1 MYNKSYDN
9 TLGCE
14 EKVYKFNLFT
24 KIVSVM
30 VILLIPI
37 TLLYIYSNKTTTD
50 VLRSE
55 LNTSNSDQLRFFQNQ
70 VESNMELLASW
81 PILLIHDPDIL
92 SLKDEQLELGQ
103 LNLHTMNLIK
113 RIQTKI
119 SIQESSSNWKSK
131 LYLFSPSLQRL
142 VIENDVTTYKDA
154 DLLQEVKAGWQVEK
168 LQDQSGDRFL
178 FSWFS
183 FTPFMSE
190 FSPKKVNSIMKV
202 EFDSR
207 NIEDML
213 DKFKSDGR
221 RDPFYYKQGTGLIY
235 NHSANLLFVNKLVR
249 RLEQKQIIGSENRT
263 LDIEG
268 ESYSVNIVYSDKMGW
283 YLIDYI
289 PLSEILQPI
298 HTSNRLFYISVSALL
313 LMGSL
318 IAYLLYIQV
327 QVPIRHL
334 IGGFQRLKQ
343 GDYSARVELKGK
355 NEFSFLS
362 GRFNSM
368 VEQTQELI
376 ENVLMEKI
384 HVREARLKQLQS
396 QINPHF
402 FYNCLSFITSMAK
415 LDNMGAVVAM
425 SHNLSR
431 YYRYTT
437 RQERDLVALSEE
449 TEFVTHYLEIQGMRM
464 SRLQYTVNIPP
475 QMLKLELP
483 PLVLQPL
490 VENAILHGIQ
500 PLAEAGRVRI
510 TGYYSGKVMMLTVED
525 DGQGMNAEDRAELE
539 SRLGRP
545 MTEEMS
551 CGLWNVYQR
560 MRLRF
565 GDQASLTFSAS
576 PLGGLQATLQW
587 LLPPN
592 QGG

>member
-1 MYNKSYDN
+1 MYRY
-9 TLGCE
+9 
-14 EKVYKFNLFT
+14 NLFT
-24 KIVSVM
+24 KIVSIM
-30 VILLIPI
+30 VIMLIPI
-37 TLLYIYSNKTTTD
+37 TILYFYSNKTTTD
-50 VLRSE
+50 VLRTE
-55 LNTSNSDQLRFFQNQ
+55 LNTSNSNQLSFFQNQ
-70 VESNMELLASW
+70 VESNMELLSSW

-92 SLKDEQLELGQ
+92 SLKDTYLKGTH
-103 LNLHTMNLIK
+103 LNLEAINLIK

-131 LYLFSPSLQRL
+131 LYLYSPSIHRM
-142 VIENDVTTYKDA
+142 VSENDAIPYSDE
-154 DLLQEVKAGWQVEK
+154 DLKREVKSGWHVEK
-168 LQDQSGDRFL
+168 IAEQDGDHFV

-190 FSPKKVNSIMKV
+190 FSPEKVNTIMKV

-221 RDPFYYKQGTGLIY
+221 RDPFYYKQGTGLIF
-235 NHSANLLFVNKLVR
+235 NRSADQLLAKELVE
-249 RLEQKQIIGSENRT
+249 RLEQEQLKQSENRT
-263 LDIEG
+263 VNIKG

-289 PLSEILQPI
+289 PLSEILHPI
-298 HTSNRLFYISVSALL
+298 QTSNRLFYFAISALL
-313 LMGSL
+313 LMSCL
-318 IAYLLYIQV
+318 VAYLLYVQV
-327 QVPIRHL
+327 QVPVRL
-334 IGGFQRLKQ
+334 LVGGFQRLKQ
-343 GDYSARVELKGK
+343 GDYSTRVEIKGK

-368 VEQTQELI
+368 VEQIQQLI

-402 FYNCLSFITSMAK
+402 FYNCFSFITSMAK
-415 LDNMGAVVAM
+415 LDNMGAVVGM

-449 TEFVTHYLEIQGMRM
+449 TEFVTHYLEIQKMRM
-464 SRLQYTVNIPP
+464 NRLQYEVLIPP
-475 QMLKLELP
+475 QMRKRGLP

-490 VENAILHGIQ
+490 VENAVIHGIE
-500 PLAEAGRVRI
+500 PVSKEGLVRI
-510 TGYYSGKVMMLTVED
+510 TGSCNGRIMTLTVED
-525 DGQGMNAEDRAELE
+525 DGKGMTPEGIIVLE
-539 SRLGRP
+539 NKLGKA
-545 MTEEMS
+545 MDEEMG
-551 CGLWNVYQR
+551 CGLWNVHQR

-565 GDQASLTFSAS
+565 GEESGLTIAPS
-576 PLGGLQATLQW
+576 PLGGLQVKLQW
-587 LLPPN
+587 LLPLTDN
-592 QGG
+592 HMDDI